1 MLGCVLEKIRI
12 NNLSGSSGLLLL
24 ILLGLLVWLW
34 QNSLIVREIAIRA
47 ARDTC
52 QQQQLQ
58 LLDGSVELQH
68 FKPERLTNGRLSLR
82 RTYLF
87 SYSEDGLERST
98 GFVIMSGNHIEQVG
112 L

>member
-1 MLGCVLEKIRI
+1 M
-12 NNLSGSSGLLLL
+12 SGASGLLLL

-34 QNSLIVREIAIRA
+34 QNSLSAREVAVCA

-52 QQQQLQ
+52 RQQQLQ
-58 LLDGSVELQH
+58 LLDGSVALQRIR
-68 FKPERLTNGRLSLR
+68 PERLASGRLSLR
-82 RTYLF
+82 RTFLF
-87 SYSEDGLERST
+87 SYSEDGLERRT

>member
-1 MLGCVLEKIRI
+1 
-12 NNLSGSSGLLLL
+12 
-24 ILLGLLVWLW
+24 
-34 QNSLIVREIAIRA
+34 
-47 ARDTC
+47 
-52 QQQQLQ
+52 
-58 LLDGSVELQH
+58 LLDGSVALQH